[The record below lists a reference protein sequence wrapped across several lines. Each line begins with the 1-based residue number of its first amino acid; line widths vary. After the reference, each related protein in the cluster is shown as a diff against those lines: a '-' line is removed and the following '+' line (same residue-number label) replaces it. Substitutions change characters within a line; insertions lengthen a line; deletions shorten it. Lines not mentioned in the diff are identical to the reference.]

1 MGGGNGSLWHL
12 GVQAPFGAGAQA
24 WGSVAE
30 PGREGVIMGPAGCGG
45 GSKEK

>member
-1 MGGGNGSLWHL
+1 MGGGNGSLRHL
-12 GVQAPFGAGAQA
+12 GAQA